1 MGDNL
6 CFFYSKPDHLI
17 YSLENVILDDEK
29 AKKIDSLTLDCTP
42 CEGAIHLL
50 NQIIGLNHLRY
61 LYLRGVEMNNFYL
74 SELIDGLK
82 DNISLEVL
90 DLRFNEISDR
100 GVIKLL
106 KAIEYHPAI
115 NSIYLSKNNIS
126 DLGAN
131 AFAYFITINP
141 NISILDLSENKI
153 SFEGTNNIIKSI
165 RLNTSIHTLL
175 LHGNESISSKEFT
188 SFVEDIYF
196 NLTLTKLTLPNNK
209 KLPIYGNIL
218 RRNRLSKAQV
228 GTGIKKIDLNEENSE
243 ELDVLYAKLN
253 GHIQIIKDSLY
264 LDLDYIQQNV
274 DLYVSQK
281 IDLSSSKILVEKK
294 SMENRLEKTQSFIQK
309 LERIIQHY
317 SEENLSLYDV
327 LRKKKMKIQLTN

>member
-1 MGDNL
+1 
-6 CFFYSKPDHLI
+6 
-17 YSLENVILDDEK
+17 
-29 AKKIDSLTLDCTP
+29 
-42 CEGAIHLL
+42 
-50 NQIIGLNHLRY
+50 
-61 LYLRGVEMNNFYL
+61 MNNFYL

-82 DNISLEVL
+82 DNISLEVFL

-209 KLPIYGNIL
+209 KLTI
-218 RRNRLSKAQV
+218 
-228 GTGIKKIDLNEENSE
+228 
-243 ELDVLYAKLN
+243 
-253 GHIQIIKDSLY
+253 
-264 LDLDYIQQNV
+264 
-274 DLYVSQK
+274 
-281 IDLSSSKILVEKK
+281 
-294 SMENRLEKTQSFIQK
+294 
-309 LERIIQHY
+309 
-317 SEENLSLYDV
+317 
-327 LRKKKMKIQLTN
+327 